1 MKNGP
6 TYLWLLKASEDHLS
20 SRNILLRIQEI
31 VIQGV
36 LCPMDS
42 LLLVGLAIGVAFSLT
57 RLATKETTEVRALLV
72 ASTLLSN
79 VALSAPT
86 NKV

>member
-1 MKNGP
+1 MKHGP